1 MLNFDICVSS
11 PLEQF
16 EIISL
21 FSLNFG
27 KIDLSLTNSTFF
39 LFLGIFFFIL
49 LGQFV
54 SVLGN
59 GFLAPTRLQFVL
71 ESLYS
76 GVLGITKETVG
87 NKGDAFFPFAFSL
100 FVFILVV
107 NIVGIVPYS
116 FTVTSHLIVTLAL
129 ASLVWFGKLFYGF
142 RLHGIHLFSSF
153 LPAGAPFALV
163 PLLVIIELISFCI
176 TIISLS
182 VRLFANMM
190 AGHILL
196 KVLAGFAWT
205 MMAAGGL
212 IYLAHFSAIAVLFL
226 LLGLETGVAIV
237 QAYVFTMLTCLYL
250 GDMVSGGH

>member
-1 MLNFDICVSS
+1 MLKLGIFLSS

-21 FSLNFG
+21 FSLNLG
-27 KIDLSLTNSTFF
+27 KFDLSITNSTFF
-39 LFLGIFFFIL
+39 LFLGIFFFLL

-59 GFLAPTRLQFVL
+59 GFLAPSRWQFVL
-71 ESLYS
+71 ESLYL
-76 GVLGITKETVG
+76 GVLGITKETIG
-87 NKGDAFFPFAFSL
+87 NKGDLFFPFAFSL
-100 FVFILVV
+100 FIFILVI
-107 NIVGIVPYS
+107 NLVGLVPYS

-142 RLHGIHLFSSF
+142 RLHGLKLFGSL

-163 PLLVIIELISFCI
+163 PLLVVIELISFCI
-176 TIISLS
+176 TIVSLS

-205 MMAAGGL
+205 MMTAGGL
-212 IYLAHFSAIAVLFL
+212 LYLAHFSAIAVLFL